1 MSSRKKSKKRKTRSH
16 DEGLWIITEEGNW
29 IEVKKSLISS
39 EKIIPRP
46 AIRWGKPHVEGKPI
60 ELVENAS
67 FPVFREDHATLV
79 KDKFAKMDFTA
90 ENLFP
95 GDKIADT
102 RYNNLISA
110 IITVSKDIPLD
121 TYEKYKVDRHLQKV
135 EDAQKYQV
143 VGVNESTGKEIL
155 NVFPELL
162 MTHQIYEKDQAQG
175 TLKVLPRIYYDVWLT
190 EKLYELKAFDDA
202 GRFGLTKLMNKLEN
216 YPFPVLKEDGTPELD
231 GDGTPLLKHEEAM
244 LYFDGYVAQTGSS
257 QQYHAFIVAHRIQAE
272 DGEKFI
278 FEMKLSKTIK
288 KFTKA
293 MDLPLEGEIPITVSA
308 QQRPLVISDVAEMLK
323 AITV

>member
-1 MSSRKKSKKRKTRSH
+1 MSKRKSKKKKTRSH
-16 DEGLWIITEEGNW
+16 DEGLWIITEEGIW
-29 IEVKKSLISS
+29 IEVKKSLIKAD
-39 EKIIPRP
+39 KIVPSP

-110 IITVSKDIPLD
+110 IITVSTDIPLE
-121 TYEKYKVDRHLQKV
+121 TYQKYKVDRHLNKV
-135 EDAQKYQV
+135 EDAQKYKV
-143 VGVNESTGKEIL
+143 VGINEDTGREIL
-155 NVFPELL
+155 DVFPLLL
-162 MTHQIYEKDQAQG
+162 MTHQIYEKDRVQG
-175 TLKVLPRIYYDVWLT
+175 TLKVLPRIYYDLWLT
-190 EKLYELKAFDDA
+190 EKLYELRAFDDG
-202 GRFGLTKLMNKLEN
+202 GRFEMVKLMNKLEN

-231 GDGTPLLKHEEAM
+231 GDGTPLIKAEEAM
-244 LYFDGYVAQTGSS
+244 LYYDGYVAQTGSS
-257 QQYHAFIVAHRIQAE
+257 QQYHAFIVSQRIQTE
-272 DGEKFI
+272 DGEKFVY
-278 FEMKLSKTIK
+278 EMKLSKTIK
-288 KFTKA
+288 KFTKT
-293 MDLPLEGEIPITVSA
+293 MDIPLEDEIPITVSA

>member
-1 MSSRKKSKKRKTRSH
+1 MSKRKSKKKKTRSH
-16 DEGLWIITEEGNW
+16 DEGLWIITEEGIW
-29 IEVKKSLISS
+29 IEVKKSLIKAD
-39 EKIIPRP
+39 KIVPSP

-110 IITVSKDIPLD
+110 IITVSTDIPLE
-121 TYEKYKVDRHLQKV
+121 TYQKYKVDRHLNKV
-135 EDAQKYQV
+135 EDAQKYKV
-143 VGVNESTGKEIL
+143 VGINEDTGREIL
-155 NVFPELL
+155 DVFPLL
-162 MTHQIYEKDQAQG
+162 QMTHQIYEKDRVQG
-175 TLKVLPRIYYDVWLT
+175 TLKVLPRIYYDLWLT
-190 EKLYELKAFDDA
+190 EKLYELRAFDDG
-202 GRFGLTKLMNKLEN
+202 GRFEMVKLMNKLEN

-231 GDGTPLLKHEEAM
+231 GDGTPLIKSEEAM
-244 LYFDGYVAQTGSS
+244 LYYDGYVAQTGSS
-257 QQYHAFIVAHRIQAE
+257 QQYHAFIVSQRIQTE
-272 DGEKFI
+272 DGEKFVY
-278 FEMKLSKTIK
+278 EMKLSKTIK
-288 KFTKA
+288 KFTKT
-293 MDLPLEGEIPITVSA
+293 MDIPLEDEIPITVSA

>member
-1 MSSRKKSKKRKTRSH
+1 MSKRKSKKRKTRSH
-16 DEGLWIITEEGNW
+16 DEGLWIITEEGIW
-29 IEVKKSLISS
+29 IEVKKSLIKAD
-39 EKIIPRP
+39 KIVPSP

-110 IITVSKDIPLD
+110 IITVSTDIPLE
-121 TYEKYKVDRHLQKV
+121 TYQKYKVDRHLNKV
-135 EDAQKYQV
+135 EDAQKYKV
-143 VGVNESTGKEIL
+143 VGINEDTGREIL
-155 NVFPELL
+155 DVFPLLL
-162 MTHQIYEKDQAQG
+162 MTHQIYEKDRVQG
-175 TLKVLPRIYYDVWLT
+175 TLKVLPRIYYDLWLT
-190 EKLYELKAFDDA
+190 EKLYELRAFDDG
-202 GRFGLTKLMNKLEN
+202 GRFEMVKLMNKLEN

-231 GDGTPLLKHEEAM
+231 GDGTPLIKAEEAM
-244 LYFDGYVAQTGSS
+244 LYYDGYVAQTGSS
-257 QQYHAFIVAHRIQAE
+257 QQYHAFIVSQRIQTE
-272 DGEKFI
+272 DGEKFVY
-278 FEMKLSKTIK
+278 EMKLSKTIK
-288 KFTKA
+288 KFTKT
-293 MDLPLEGEIPITVSA
+293 MDIPLEDEIPITVSA